1 MKLFYLNNHS
11 GIPKYKQLVQSV
23 EAAILE
29 KRLKKGERLPSV
41 NKVCLEL
48 AISRDTVLL
57 AYDELKKRGIIF
69 AILGKGYYIKSVEFS
84 FEQRFFV
91 LFDELNAFKEDLYAS
106 ILEAIGEKA
115 QIDIFFH
122 HFNLEMFRKLINES
136 NGDYS
141 KYIIMPTN
149 LAGAAA
155 VIKTLPKNEVYI
167 LDQTN
172 PELADYPSVYQNF
185 AKDMYQALV
194 QAKEKLANYEQLV
207 LIFPGFKEP
216 IGMVEGFLKFS
227 TEFSFDK
234 EVIAD
239 FDQRIIDK
247 GTVYIIPN
255 DRHLVQVIEQAK
267 RQKLALGIDY
277 GIISYNDTPLKKVV
291 ENGITTISTD
301 FKMMGST
308 LIEMILSGSKAQIEN
323 SSQLLKRASL

>member
-1 MKLFYLNNHS
+1 MKLFSLNAHS
-11 GIPKYKQLVQSV
+11 GIPKYKQLVQSF
-23 EAAILE
+23 ELAILE
-29 KRLKKGERLPSV
+29 KRVKKGERLPSI
-41 NKVCLEL
+41 NKVCLEFG
-48 AISRDTVLL
+48 ISRDTVLL

-69 AILGKGYYIKSVEFS
+69 AILGKGYYIKSIEFS

-91 LFDELNAFKEDLYAS
+91 LFDELNAFKEDLYLS
-106 ILEAIGEKA
+106 ILDAIGENA

-122 HFNLEMFRKLINES
+122 HFNIKMFQKLINES

-149 LAGAAA
+149 LPGAATI
-155 VIKTLPKNEVYI
+155 IKTLPKNDVYI

-172 PELADYPSVYQNF
+172 PDLTDYPSVYQNF

-227 TEFSFDK
+227 TEFSF
-234 EVIAD
+234 EQGVIAD
-239 FDQRIIDK
+239 FDKRSIEE
-247 GTVYIIPN
+247 GTVFIIPN
-255 DRHLVQVIEQAK
+255 DRHLVKVIEQAK
-267 RQKLALGIDY
+267 KQKLVLGIDY

-291 ENGITTISTD
+291 GNGITTISTD
-301 FKMMGST
+301 FTMMGRT
-308 LIEMILSGSKAQIEN
+308 LIEMILSNKKSQVEN
-323 SSQLLKRASL
+323 NSYLIVRSSL

>member
-1 MKLFYLNNHS
+1 MKLFTLNRNA

-23 EAAILE
+23 ELAILE
-29 KRLKKGERLPSV
+29 KRIKKGDRLPSI
-41 NKVCLEL
+41 NKVCLEFNV
-48 AISRDTVLL
+48 SRDTVLM

-91 LFDELNAFKEDLYAS
+91 LFDELNAFKEDLFAS
-106 ILEAIGEKA
+106 ILNEIGEKA

-141 KYIIMPTN
+141 KYIIMPSN
-149 LAGAAA
+149 LVGVASI
-155 VIKTLPKNEVYI
+155 IKTLPKNEVYI

-172 PELADYPSVYQNF
+172 PELAEYPSVYQNF
-185 AKDMYQALV
+185 VKDMYQSLV
-194 QAKEKLANYEQLV
+194 LASDKLNKYERLI
-207 LIFPGFKEP
+207 LIFPGLKEP
-216 IGMVEGFLKFS
+216 IGMVDGFLNFAKEFAFKHEV
-227 TEFSFDK
+227 TEN
-234 EVIAD
+234 
-239 FDQRIIDK
+239 FDQKTIDI
-247 GTVYIIPN
+247 GSVFIIPN

-267 RQKLALGIDY
+267 RQNLTLGVDY

-301 FKMMGST
+301 FMRMGST
-308 LIEMILSGSKAQIEN
+308 LIQMIFSGSKSQIEN
-323 SSQLLKRASL
+323 NSQLILRASL

>member
-1 MKLFYLNNHS
+1 MKLFSLNAHS
-11 GIPKYKQLVQSV
+11 GIPKYKQIVQSV
-23 EAAILE
+23 ELAILE
-29 KRLKKGERLPSV
+29 KRVKKGERLPSI
-41 NKVCLEL
+41 NKVCLEFG
-48 AISRDTVLL
+48 ISRDTVLL

-69 AILGKGYYIKSVEFS
+69 AILGKGYYIKSIEFS

-91 LFDELNAFKEDLYAS
+91 LFDELNAFKEDLYLS
-106 ILEAIGEKA
+106 ILDAIGENA

-122 HFNLEMFRKLINES
+122 HFNIKMFQKLINES

-149 LAGAAA
+149 LAGVATI
-155 VIKTLPKNEVYI
+155 IKTLPKNDVYI

-172 PELADYPSVYQNF
+172 PDLTDYPSVYQNF

-227 TEFSFDK
+227 TEFSF
-234 EVIAD
+234 EQGVIAD
-239 FDQRIIDK
+239 FDKRSIEE
-247 GTVYIIPN
+247 GTVFIIPN
-255 DRHLVQVIEQAK
+255 DRHLVKVIEQAK
-267 RQKLALGIDY
+267 KQKLALGIDY

-301 FKMMGST
+301 FTMMGRT
-308 LIEMILSGSKAQIEN
+308 LIEMILSNKKSQVEN
-323 SSQLLKRASL
+323 NSYLIVRSSL